1 MVRLGMTLSVTFGL
15 LGGILSACSGSS
27 DEPGAATAAVR
38 ADDGAGGGAPPAPAQ
53 QTAPAPPLVRSPP
66 ISVAVPVIFIEARI
80 RPLGL
85 DPQGRLGAPPLTT
98 PMIVGWHRRGP
109 APGELGTAVLVGH
122 RDTLT
127 GPAIFLNLKALRRGD
142 AVKVTRADHQVAVF
156 SVDEVKTYAKDTFPS
171 NEVYGPRGRA
181 ELRLITCGG
190 RFDKKS
196 GYSANVVVF
205 AHLTSSRNRS
215 A

>member
-1 MVRLGMTLSVTFGL
+1 MVRLSMTLSVTFGV

-38 ADDGAGGGAPPAPAQ
+38 ADDGAGGGTPPAPSQ
-53 QTAPAPPLVRSPP
+53 RTAPAPPLVRSPP
-66 ISVAVPVIFIEARI
+66 TTVAVPVIFIEAPI

-85 DPQGRLGAPPLTT
+85 DSQGRLGAPPLSK
-98 PMIVGWHRRGP
+98 PMTVGWHRRGP
-109 APGELGTAVLVGH
+109 APGEVGTAVLVGH

-142 AVKVTRADHQVAVF
+142 AVEVTRADRQVAVF
-156 SVDEVKTYAKDTFPS
+156 SVDEVKTYTKEAFPS

-205 AHLTSSRNRS
+205 AHLTASRSRS
-215 A
+215 V